1 MSRKKQ
7 HPEPANHERWLVS
20 YADFITLLFAFFTT
34 LYAISV
40 VDAQKVAKVANSMQE
55 AFGTA
60 TFSEG
65 SRKLSLNSGGLPPGG
80 KLAIVSPINAK
91 GADGRGGGR
100 KFVLSALKAQ
110 LEAAAQANHL
120 KDSVQILEDGRGLII
135 RLAEIG
141 FYDSGAS
148 ELKPDT
154 LSIMDQLAVA
164 LANLENDIRIEG
176 HTDNVP
182 IRTSR
187 YRSNWELSTARA
199 TTLVKYFISKHGFD
213 PNRLSASGCGEFR
226 PVADNDTPENR
237 ALNRHVDI
245 ILMNEKSMW
254 QEPRTLAR

>member
-1 MSRKKQ
+1 MSRKKK
-7 HPEPANHERWLVS
+7 HPEHANHERWLVS

-80 KLAIVSPINAK
+80 KLAIVSPINPK
-91 GADGRGGGR
+91 GADGRGGQR
-100 KFVLSALKAQ
+100 KFVPSVLKAQ
-110 LEAAAQANHL
+110 LEAATQANRL
-120 KDSVQILEDGRGLII
+120 KDNVQILADGRGLII

-141 FYDSGAS
+141 FYDSGSS
-148 ELKPDT
+148 ELKPEA
-154 LSIMDQLAVA
+154 LNIVDQLAVA
-164 LANLENDIRIEG
+164 LANLGNDIRIEG
-176 HTDNVP
+176 HTDDVP

-187 YRSNWELSTARA
+187 FRSNWELSTARA
-199 TTLVKYFISKHGFD
+199 TTLVAYFIGKHGLD

-226 PVADNDTPENR
+226 PVADNNTPENR
-237 ALNRHVDI
+237 ALNRRVDI
-245 ILMNEKSMW
+245 IVMNENTMG

>member
-1 MSRKKQ
+1 MARKKK
-7 HPEPANHERWLVS
+7 HPEHANHERWLVS

-65 SRKLSLNSGGLPPGG
+65 SRKLGLDSGGLPPGS
-80 KLAIVSPINAK
+80 KLAMVSPVNPK
-91 GADGRGGGR
+91 GAGSRGGQR
-100 KFVLSALKAQ
+100 KMILSALKVQ
-110 LEAAAQANHL
+110 LEAATQANRL
-120 KDSVQILEDGRGLII
+120 KDIQILADGRGLII

-148 ELKPDT
+148 ELKPEALFIVDRLAGA
-154 LSIMDQLAVA
+154 LS
-164 LANLENDIRIEG
+164 NLENDIRIEG

-199 TTLVKYFISKHGFD
+199 TTLVGYFISKHGFD

-245 ILMNEKSMW
+245 IVMNEKSMW

>member
-1 MSRKKQ
+1 MARKKKHQ
-7 HPEPANHERWLVS
+7 EHANHERWLVS

-65 SRKLSLNSGGLPPGG
+65 SRKLSLDSGGLPPGG
-80 KLAIVSPINAK
+80 KLAIVSPVNAK
-91 GADGRGGGR
+91 GAGGRGGQR
-100 KFVLSALKAQ
+100 KIVLPALKAQ
-110 LEAAAQANHL
+110 LEAATQANHL
-120 KDSVQILEDGRGLII
+120 KDVQILMDGRGLII

-141 FYDSGAS
+141 FYDSGVS
-148 ELKPDT
+148 ELKPEALIVVD
-154 LSIMDQLAVA
+154 LLAGV

-199 TTLVKYFISKHGFD
+199 TTLVGHLINKHGFD

-245 ILMNEKSMW
+245 IVMNDKSMW
-254 QEPRTLAR
+254 QEPRNLAR